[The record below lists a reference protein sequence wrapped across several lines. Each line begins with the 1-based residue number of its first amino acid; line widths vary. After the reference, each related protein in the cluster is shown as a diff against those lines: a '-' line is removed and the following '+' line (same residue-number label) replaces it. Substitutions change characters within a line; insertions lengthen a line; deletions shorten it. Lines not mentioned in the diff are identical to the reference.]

1 MKFMTEWNYKRKIKA
16 GAGVF
21 LLSTGFLCFSAF
33 ADGPS
38 SNVWLDVVRTPT
50 EARISV
56 TVPLCYGFAV
66 IGSVDSGDIKPVS
79 VENGNLMLSNVKV
92 VVSSPSDAL
101 PGASGESE
109 FSIETIAAPAVP
121 IENYSTDVRDESQEQ
136 EELKREGLPVS
147 LSPYM
152 LAIPEGEIPIIGKIQ
167 HHWKPSASEPGDI
180 KEDFKKFRMELDDKP
195 FSVEEKLTV
204 EGDILD
210 IIRLNGLIELAAPP
224 DVLTNGYTVAGTAH
238 IPSKTYP
245 RITIKVGGIQNQYRQ
260 VEESLKVG
268 KIVWEIIPGVLPQPA
283 P

>member
-1 MKFMTEWNYKRKIKA
+1 MTKWNHKRKIRA

-38 SNVWLDVVRTPT
+38 SNVWLDVVRVPT

-56 TVPLCYGFAV
+56 TVPLCYGFAEAGREESGDTKG
-66 IGSVDSGDIKPVS
+66 ISVDD
-79 VENGNLMLSNVKV
+79 GNLMLSNVKV

-101 PGASGESE
+101 PGTPGDTR
-109 FSIETIAAPAVP
+109 FSIETIAAAAVP
-121 IENYSTDVRDESQEQ
+121 IENYSTDVREESQKPEKP

-147 LSPYM
+147 LAPYM
-152 LAIPEGEIPIIGKIQ
+152 LAVPEGEIPGIGIIQ
-167 HHWKPSASEPGDI
+167 HHWKPSAEVPEAI
-180 KEDFKKFRMELDDKP
+180 EADFKKFRMELDDQP
-195 FSVEEKLTV
+195 FSVEEKLRV

-210 IIRLNGLIELAAPP
+210 IIRLDGRIDLAAPP

-245 RITIKVGGIQNQYRQ
+245 GITIKVGGIQNQYRQ
-260 VEESLKVG
+260 VEQSLKVG
-268 KIVWEIIPGVLPQPA
+268 KIVWEIIPGVLPEPA